1 MRRCIGSVRG
11 MHYINTLWDRT
22 VYYREVSFIQRSS
35 MEYTG
40 GRTQV
45 KGGVPGSS
53 ELCRPQTQSLSPD
66 QSVVQYTKTVNSL
79 ANVVLGAL
87 RLRERAVTYHP
98 SP

>member
-45 KGGVPGSS
+45 KGRG
-53 ELCRPQTQSLSPD
+53 TW
-66 QSVVQYTKTVNSL
+66 
-79 ANVVLGAL
+79 
-87 RLRERAVTYHP
+87 
-98 SP
+98 